1 MKNYKFLLAEAK
13 VKVEMAHSEASL
25 KVAIADSK
33 AEIIKYMITLYMAGF
48 LAMMGAIIGLY
59 FKG

>member
-1 MKNYKFLLAEAK
+1 MAEAK

-25 KVAIADSK
+25 KVAIADYK